1 MNLINK
7 YFPIYYKLNILHF
20 GLSALLMVIDFDKL
34 FRILY
39 IVILLI
45 SLFLLNKISKTIFIQ
60 EKETPFKIRKYLTY
74 NLGLAVFFPFLLIFF
89 ATSNLMLLS
98 ILVKHFVF
106 YSIEFFV
113 FIYFLKS
120 SEVRNFYGEGEKDFS
135 GSKLIYLIR
144 SLFVLKIIVFSII
157 FLVELSWFLEKEKY
171 LNPLISIF
179 YIYIHILIFKAIRS
193 QSDSTP
199 NLIQYYLGLA
209 FTAYF
214 LHHSFEYLFYSDSP
228 TFWNYNSILSIIS
241 LIWTGFWFY
250 VFRYSN
256 RLRRL
261 YIV

>member
-120 SEVRNFYGEGEKDFS
+120 SEVRNFYGEGEK
-135 GSKLIYLIR
+135 
-144 SLFVLKIIVFSII
+144 I
-157 FLVELSWFLEKEKY
+157 FPEVS
-171 LNPLISIF
+171 
-179 YIYIHILIFKAIRS
+179 
-193 QSDSTP
+193 
-199 NLIQYYLGLA
+199 
-209 FTAYF
+209 
-214 LHHSFEYLFYSDSP
+214 
-228 TFWNYNSILSIIS
+228 
-241 LIWTGFWFY
+241 
-250 VFRYSN
+250 
-256 RLRRL
+256 
-261 YIV
+261 